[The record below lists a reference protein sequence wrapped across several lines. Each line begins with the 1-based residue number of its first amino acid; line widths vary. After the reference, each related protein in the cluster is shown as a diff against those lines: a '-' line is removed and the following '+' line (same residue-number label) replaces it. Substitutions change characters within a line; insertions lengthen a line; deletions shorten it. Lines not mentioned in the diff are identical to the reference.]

1 MEDLLYYIGLGAVI
15 TISLVRKARKAA
27 AKQAKNS
34 DKGLATDPI
43 PHSQAL
49 EKALRELQKSS
60 QPRVESTPTS
70 YTTSQTSTSSP
81 QSAEYHYADEA
92 QSLEIIIDEVA
103 LARESSNKRAKT
115 PKKSH
120 KKAQKSPIIEST
132 QQTATAKEKV
142 CTNEQIKKSD
152 DFDLQEAVIYAEIL
166 KPKFEEE

>member
-15 TISLVRKARKAA
+15 TISLVRKVRKSA
-27 AKQAKNS
+27 AKQAKKS
-34 DKGLATDPI
+34 GKGFATDPI

-49 EKALRELQKSS
+49 ERVLQELQKNS
-60 QPRVESTPTS
+60 QPYVESTPTGH
-70 YTTSQTSTSSP
+70 TVAQTSTSPS
-81 QSAEYHYADEA
+81 QSAEHHYANEA
-92 QSLEIIIDEVA
+92 QSLEEIIDEVA

-132 QQTATAKEKV
+132 QPTATAKEKV

-152 DFDLQEAVIYAEIL
+152 DFDLREAVIYAEIL